1 MISRDHVA
9 SESKLDAC
17 DLKLVLTRGVT
28 EKTPGKDQLL
38 NAVLLNSLHGV
49 PGPTI
54 LTPVRPCNE
63 SPSCYIGKSIS
74 SYLSK
79 FVLSKILSRLWSLS
93 MIDMLR
99 SLVKAYQPL
108 TQFFGTNAFE
118 IFLQCLPH
126 ATSQATPL

>member
-1 MISRDHVA
+1 MATSLPNPSWMLAISSLFSHG
-9 SESKLDAC
+9 
-17 DLKLVLTRGVT
+17 GVT

-54 LTPVRPCNE
+54 LTPVCPCNE
-63 SPSCYIGKSIS
+63 SPGCYIGKSIS

-79 FVLSKILSRLWSLS
+79 FVLSKILSRSWLLS

-99 SLVKAYQPL
+99 SLVEAYQPL
-108 TQFFGTNAFE
+108 THNSLTQMLLRCFYNV
-118 IFLQCLPH
+118 FLMQPH
-126 ATSQATPL
+126 RPHLFS